1 MARRQVYE
9 VYDAFDYNDH
19 HPFGGRRE
27 RPPTFAVK
35 KSQLDRQDIQDAQ
48 ASAPRDV
55 ATRCYG
61 VVQAWDP
68 GSGVGRIRE
77 LGTMD
82 YLSASKAVLDR
93 SGGVDKLPVYFYN
106 RSVRKMDVY
115 VGQMVEYM
123 RILEKSGFVAHDA
136 LPLHNFKVA
145 FGIDRPF
152 ANRPNYLHVLAT
164 SHERDTIDARRD
176 MRRDARQVL
185 RDDRYDSRREDSRP
199 ILVRHA
205 SLRQEAHASRYL
217 PTSEHEAHAPRCLP
231 TKEHDGDA
239 QPRVARESQN
249 DLDAHAETQ
258 RKDDSIH
265 ESEEGPPHR
274 DASKHNDQSDQSEQS
289 DDDSQELRKDKK
301 RKPVQR
307 DFESKRIKIRR
318 SSS

>member
-9 VYDAFDYNDH
+9 VYDAFDYNDQ
-19 HPFGGRRE
+19 PFGGRRE
-27 RPPTFAVK
+27 RPVNFAVQRG
-35 KSQLDRQDIQDAQ
+35 QLERQDIPERQD
-48 ASAPRDV
+48 APRDV

-77 LGTMD
+77 LGTME

-106 RSVRKMDVY
+106 RSVRRMDVY
-115 VGQMVEYM
+115 AGQMVEYM

-152 ANRPNYLHVLAT
+152 ANRPNYLHVSANP
-164 SHERDTIDARRD
+164 HERDTIDARRD
-176 MRRDARQVL
+176 VRRDVRHVL
-185 RDDRYDSRREDSRP
+185 RDDHHDSRREDSRP
-199 ILVRHA
+199 NLVRHVC
-205 SLRQEAHASRYL
+205 LRQEGHASRY
-217 PTSEHEAHAPRCLP
+217 PPP
-231 TKEHDGDA
+231 KEHDTQQHDTQDVQSNA
-239 QPRVARESQN
+239 QSEV
-249 DLDAHAETQ
+249 Q
-258 RKDDSIH
+258 RKVDTIHDS
-265 ESEEGPPHR
+265 EKGEPRQE
-274 DASKHNDQSDQSEQS
+274 ANNQSDQSDES
-289 DDDSQELRKDKK
+289 DNDSQDVRKEKK

-307 DFESKRIKIRR
+307 DFESKRIKFRR